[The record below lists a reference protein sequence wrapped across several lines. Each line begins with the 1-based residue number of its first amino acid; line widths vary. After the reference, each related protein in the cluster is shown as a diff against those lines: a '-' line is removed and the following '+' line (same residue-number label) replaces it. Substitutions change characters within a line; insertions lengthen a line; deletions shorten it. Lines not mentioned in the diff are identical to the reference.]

1 MLPRPADPFGPTI
14 LKDTVVILVSWYDVI
29 NASDICELVTFPLMA
44 RSTVAPVPVV
54 AGTVV
59 ADGVGV
65 GDEVG
70 VGEGVVVGLG
80 IGVGAGRGVAVG
92 RGGGVEVGANVAEMV
107 FEA

>member
-1 MLPRPADPFGPTI
+1 MAFFGIVMLPRPAVPFGPTI
-14 LKDTVVILVSWYDVI
+14 VKDNVVILVSWYDVI

-44 RSTVAPVPVV
+44 RSTLAPVPVI

-70 VGEGVVVGLG
+70 VGVGVVVGLG
-80 IGVGAGRGVAVG
+80 YGVGEGDGVG
-92 RGGGVEVGANVAEMV
+92 VGANVAEMV
-107 FEA
+107 FEP

>member
-1 MLPRPADPFGPTI
+1 MLPRPAVPFGPTI

-70 VGEGVVVGLG
+70 VGEGEVMGLGVEVGAGGEVVVGEG
-80 IGVGAGRGVAVG
+80 E
-92 RGGGVEVGANVAEMV
+92 GVEVGANVAEMV
-107 FEA
+107 VEA